1 MVFTIPTGGM
11 EAVMANLK
19 EHLAFQV
26 ELEAKGIMVAA
37 GPHWTDDEKEWK
49 GEGMVVI
56 RAGSLA
62 EAKEI
67 AARDPMH
74 KSGARKF
81 VVRPWFVNEGTI
93 TVKLNFSKKSFG
105 NRLSDHVHLRYRD
118 PAGRHR
124 RARRLGAAVEG
135 LSRLLQASVPRE
147 T

>member
-1 MVFTIPTGGM
+1 MAGPVVAADEVKSICEKEGFLAKQVYVVFTTPTGGM

-93 TVKLNFSKKSFG
+93 TVKLNFSKKSFEM
-105 NRLSDHVHLRYRD
+105 V
-118 PAGRHR
+118 
-124 RARRLGAAVEG
+124 
-135 LSRLLQASVPRE
+135 
-147 T
+147 

>member
-1 MVFTIPTGGM
+1 MAGPVVAAEEVKSICRNEGFLAKQVYVVFTSPVNGM
-11 EAVMANLK
+11 EPVMAILK

-26 ELEAKGIMVAA
+26 ELEAQGIMVAA
-37 GPHWTDDEKEWK
+37 GPHWTDDEKEWR
-49 GEGMVVI
+49 GDGMVVI

-93 TVKLNFSKKSFG
+93 TVKLNFSKKSFEM
-105 NRLSDHVHLRYRD
+105 V
-118 PAGRHR
+118 
-124 RARRLGAAVEG
+124 
-135 LSRLLQASVPRE
+135 
-147 T
+147 

>member
-1 MVFTIPTGGM
+1 MAGPVVAADEVKSICQKEGFLAKQVYAVFTTPTGGM

-93 TVKLNFSKKSFG
+93 TVKLNFSKKSFEM
-105 NRLSDHVHLRYRD
+105 V
-118 PAGRHR
+118 
-124 RARRLGAAVEG
+124 
-135 LSRLLQASVPRE
+135 
-147 T
+147 

>member
-1 MVFTIPTGGM
+1 MAGPVVAADDVKAICQKEGFLAKQVYVVFTTPTGGM
-11 EAVMANLK
+11 EAVMATLN

-26 ELEAKGIMVAA
+26 ELEAQGIMVAA

-93 TVKLNFSKKSFG
+93 TVRLNFSKKSFEM
-105 NRLSDHVHLRYRD
+105 V
-118 PAGRHR
+118 
-124 RARRLGAAVEG
+124 
-135 LSRLLQASVPRE
+135 
-147 T
+147 

>member
-1 MVFTIPTGGM
+1 MAGPVVAADDVKAICQKEGFLAKQVYVVFTTPTGGM
-11 EAVMANLK
+11 EAVMAMLN

-26 ELEAKGIMVAA
+26 ELEAQGIMVAA

-93 TVKLNFSKKSFG
+93 TVRLNFSKKSFEM
-105 NRLSDHVHLRYRD
+105 V
-118 PAGRHR
+118 
-124 RARRLGAAVEG
+124 
-135 LSRLLQASVPRE
+135 
-147 T
+147 

>member
-1 MVFTIPTGGM
+1 MVGLVVAAEEVKSICRNEGFLAKQVYVVFTTPVGGM
-11 EAVMANLK
+11 EPVMAILK

-26 ELEAKGIMVAA
+26 ELEAQGIMVAA

-49 GEGMVVI
+49 GDGMVVI

-62 EAKEI
+62 EAREI

-93 TVKLNFSKKSFG
+93 TVKLNFSKKSFEM
-105 NRLSDHVHLRYRD
+105 
-118 PAGRHR
+118 A
-124 RARRLGAAVEG
+124 
-135 LSRLLQASVPRE
+135 
-147 T
+147 

>member
-1 MVFTIPTGGM
+1 MAGPVVAADDVKAICQKEGFLAKQVYVVFTTPTGGM
-11 EAVMANLK
+11 EAVMATLN

-26 ELEAKGIMVAA
+26 ELEAQGIMVAA

-67 AARDPMH
+67 AAGDPMH

-93 TVKLNFSKKSFG
+93 TVRLNFSKKSFEM
-105 NRLSDHVHLRYRD
+105 V
-118 PAGRHR
+118 
-124 RARRLGAAVEG
+124 
-135 LSRLLQASVPRE
+135 
-147 T
+147 

>member
-1 MVFTIPTGGM
+1 MAGPVVAADDVKSICQKEGFLAKQVYVVFTTPTGGM
-11 EAVMANLK
+11 EPVMATLN

-26 ELEAKGIMVAA
+26 ELEAQGIMVAA

-93 TVKLNFSKKSFG
+93 TVRLNFSKKSFEM
-105 NRLSDHVHLRYRD
+105 V
-118 PAGRHR
+118 
-124 RARRLGAAVEG
+124 
-135 LSRLLQASVPRE
+135 
-147 T
+147 

>member
-1 MVFTIPTGGM
+1 MAGPVVAADDVKAICQKEGFLAKQVYVVFTTPTGGM
-11 EAVMANLK
+11 EAVMAMLN

-26 ELEAKGIMVAA
+26 KLEAQGIMVAA

-93 TVKLNFSKKSFG
+93 TVRLNFSKKSFEM
-105 NRLSDHVHLRYRD
+105 V
-118 PAGRHR
+118 
-124 RARRLGAAVEG
+124 
-135 LSRLLQASVPRE
+135 
-147 T
+147 

>member
-1 MVFTIPTGGM
+1 MAGPIVAAEEVKSICRNEGFLAKQVYVVFTSPVNGM
-11 EAVMANLK
+11 EPVMAILK

-26 ELEAKGIMVAA
+26 ELEAQGIMVAA
-37 GPHWTDDEKEWK
+37 GPHWTDDEKEWR
-49 GEGMVVI
+49 GDGMVVI

-93 TVKLNFSKKSFG
+93 TVKLNFSKKSFEM
-105 NRLSDHVHLRYRD
+105 V
-118 PAGRHR
+118 
-124 RARRLGAAVEG
+124 
-135 LSRLLQASVPRE
+135 
-147 T
+147 

>member
-1 MVFTIPTGGM
+1 MAGPVVAADDVKSICQKEGFLAKQVYVVFTTPTGGM
-11 EAVMANLK
+11 EPVMASLNK
-19 EHLAFQV
+19 HLAVQV
-26 ELEAKGIMVAA
+26 ELEAQGIMVAA
-37 GPHWTDDEKEWK
+37 GPHWTDGEQEWK

-93 TVKLNFSKKSFG
+93 TVRLNFSKKSFEM
-105 NRLSDHVHLRYRD
+105 V
-118 PAGRHR
+118 
-124 RARRLGAAVEG
+124 
-135 LSRLLQASVPRE
+135 
-147 T
+147 